1 MIGNKILTHLNVLN
15 HMVIVKTT
23 NNHINTRY
31 DWSSMLNMLKMN
43 IQITGLISALIK
55 TPIVEVYVHLCKI
68 L

>member
-31 DWSSMLNMLKMN
+31 DWSSMLNILKMN
-43 IQITGLISALIK
+43 LQIIGLILALIK
-55 TPIVEVYVHLCKI
+55 TPLVEVYAH
-68 L
+68 